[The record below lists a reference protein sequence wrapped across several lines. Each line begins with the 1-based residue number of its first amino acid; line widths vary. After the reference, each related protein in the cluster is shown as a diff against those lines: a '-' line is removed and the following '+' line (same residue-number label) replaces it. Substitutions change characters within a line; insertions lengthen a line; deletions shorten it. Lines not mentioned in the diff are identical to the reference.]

1 MVGNYDFYGHRPK
14 DEDVQEPFVG
24 RVCYVFNRD
33 LSRELNDTRCIHC
46 ANFMTLQCEH
56 IEEFI
61 KEG

>member
-1 MVGNYDFYGHRPK
+1 MVGNYDFYGHKPNDKGDR
-14 DEDVQEPFVG
+14 EPFVG

-33 LSRELNDTRCIHC
+33 LPRKLNDTRCIHC

-61 KEG
+61 EEG